1 MSASLIRELQL
12 ICNSSKPRN
21 YASLSE
27 EEASPQDRPEVR
39 DSGAVEAGPG
49 NDTTRQT
56 QPGPAQAETPDQGAP
71 VVQVDP
77 TPDAGDSGKVR
88 PPTEAELNPKSRLWY
103 LQQICNS
110 VKGTVETW
118 SRLVMESV
126 VAAKFRMPNKGY
138 PLVAANFIKKFS
150 LRVNEN
156 DVIRDL
162 KRIRAHCVKHGPQ
175 LTGEIGSIRDVSLY
189 ERLKKEFNGLM
200 TSRMENPT
208 VLRDKRNQ
216 RYTEHSINK
225 EAVSML
231 NVIIKEYLIDHPVND
246 MTHLAIIYQTAQD
259 CHDIVAYKPPKAT
272 GWRDIIKEKLND
284 LTAALTSVLRWRND
298 KEEFE
303 EAKRFMGKYNR
314 RIDNEEHVEE
324 VIQRI
329 EEAKTREEMK
339 LNASDFKRRL
349 FNANRMFELF
359 TGRFFRNLEQK
370 HQVDE
375 SQINSGMLIDYW
387 SQMWTKATEPPTGV
401 ERYTKELTIY
411 APMVGF
417 PDRGEFETIIKH
429 TDNWKSPGAD
439 GIFNYYIKWLTEL
452 HDILHR
458 QTMKVAENQM
468 GTMRKVQGA
477 KEHALANIA
486 INAAH
491 KCRLYSTW
499 IDITK
504 AFDSVDHVVLEHV
517 IRRLKLPN
525 WMTNFILDTIK
536 RWTIDIRW
544 HKECI
549 IEGKKIERG
558 ILQGDSL
565 SPLLFVLCMDPLSR
579 RLRQLYPSVQI
590 RTSDS
595 RAFGTNHQLYIDDL
609 KLLAKDED
617 VMQKMT
623 KETEE
628 YLTHIG
634 LIINRDKSATNS
646 SRCAD
651 TARLLEGPETYKY
664 LGITETRYS
673 SVSRGMYSRI
683 CEEIKK
689 RVNML
694 LDTDLSAKNLFRAV
708 NQYAL
713 TVPNY
718 YIGVVPMEPYQFAR
732 LDRMVRTQLYE
743 KGAHKHCA
751 NISRLYLPR
760 RELGRG
766 LHNLEFR
773 AEMMLLNLWLT
784 LSADE
789 NKSTRRAAILQHHRQ
804 TYSHASLITTYLHDK
819 YGLTIRDNE
828 AIPKT
833 IQHLRKLQNRSL
845 YNEGIDSVD
854 LEESTLW
861 LRKSM
866 LTPQEEAKLI
876 NLQDRN
882 LQWMSSK
889 KNHKKCGKYLD
900 VEHLASKC
908 DRLLHTDYV
917 RRHNEVARRIHR
929 TLAKELGVKNIKKVE
944 RYKIDDRKFTKNG
957 WISYDMSIHTEKKVQ
972 FNRPEIIVAD
982 TQEPHHH
989 S

>member
-1 MSASLIRELQL
+1 MYLNGYHALALGFW
-12 ICNSSKPRN
+12 
-21 YASLSE
+21 A
-27 EEASPQDRPEVR
+27 

-375 SQINSGMLIDYW
+375 SKINSGMLIDYW

-401 ERYTKELTIY
+401 ERYTTELTSY

-458 QTMKVAENQM
+458 QTMKVALGEAPLEEWMCRGITYLFPKNDTPTNASQYRPITCMSNLYKITTKCVTEALQREIKIRGLLTENQM

-517 IRRLKLPN
+517 IRRLRLPN
-525 WMTNFILDTIK
+525 WMTNVF
-536 RWTIDIRW
+536 
-544 HKECI
+544 
-549 IEGKKIERG
+549 
-558 ILQGDSL
+558 
-565 SPLLFVLCMDPLSR
+565 
-579 RLRQLYPSVQI
+579 
-590 RTSDS
+590 
-595 RAFGTNHQLYIDDL
+595 
-609 KLLAKDED
+609 
-617 VMQKMT
+617 
-623 KETEE
+623 
-628 YLTHIG
+628 
-634 LIINRDKSATNS
+634 
-646 SRCAD
+646 
-651 TARLLEGPETYKY
+651 
-664 LGITETRYS
+664 
-673 SVSRGMYSRI
+673 
-683 CEEIKK
+683 
-689 RVNML
+689 
-694 LDTDLSAKNLFRAV
+694 
-708 NQYAL
+708 
-713 TVPNY
+713 
-718 YIGVVPMEPYQFAR
+718 
-732 LDRMVRTQLYE
+732 
-743 KGAHKHCA
+743 
-751 NISRLYLPR
+751 
-760 RELGRG
+760 
-766 LHNLEFR
+766 
-773 AEMMLLNLWLT
+773 
-784 LSADE
+784 
-789 NKSTRRAAILQHHRQ
+789 STR
-804 TYSHASLITTYLHDK
+804 
-819 YGLTIRDNE
+819 
-828 AIPKT
+828 
-833 IQHLRKLQNRSL
+833 
-845 YNEGIDSVD
+845 
-854 LEESTLW
+854 
-861 LRKSM
+861 
-866 LTPQEEAKLI
+866 
-876 NLQDRN
+876 
-882 LQWMSSK
+882 
-889 KNHKKCGKYLD
+889 
-900 VEHLASKC
+900 
-908 DRLLHTDYV
+908 
-917 RRHNEVARRIHR
+917 
-929 TLAKELGVKNIKKVE
+929 
-944 RYKIDDRKFTKNG
+944 
-957 WISYDMSIHTEKKVQ
+957 
-972 FNRPEIIVAD
+972 
-982 TQEPHHH
+982 
-989 S
+989 

>member
-1 MSASLIRELQL
+1 MVRKGGTRE
-12 ICNSSKPRN
+12 RN
-21 YASLSE
+21 AEMRDHVPPTAHSHGTTPTAQERATYEDADAMDIDSEHEQADMNAHLARIADEQEQRERARAHTQNAHAEDLLEESMILAGQDEEKLCQSEHYIPTPLSLSE
-27 EEASPQDRPEVR
+27 EEASPQVRPEVR

-77 TPDAGDSGKVR
+77 TPDAGDSGTVR

-375 SQINSGMLIDYW
+375 SKINSGMLIDYW
-387 SQMWTKATEPPTGV
+387 SQMWTKATEPRP
-401 ERYTKELTIY
+401 
-411 APMVGF
+411 
-417 PDRGEFETIIKH
+417 
-429 TDNWKSPGAD
+429 
-439 GIFNYYIKWLTEL
+439 
-452 HDILHR
+452 
-458 QTMKVAENQM
+458 
-468 GTMRKVQGA
+468 
-477 KEHALANIA
+477 
-486 INAAH
+486 
-491 KCRLYSTW
+491 
-499 IDITK
+499 
-504 AFDSVDHVVLEHV
+504 
-517 IRRLKLPN
+517 
-525 WMTNFILDTIK
+525 
-536 RWTIDIRW
+536 
-544 HKECI
+544 
-549 IEGKKIERG
+549 
-558 ILQGDSL
+558 
-565 SPLLFVLCMDPLSR
+565 
-579 RLRQLYPSVQI
+579 
-590 RTSDS
+590 
-595 RAFGTNHQLYIDDL
+595 
-609 KLLAKDED
+609 
-617 VMQKMT
+617 
-623 KETEE
+623 
-628 YLTHIG
+628 
-634 LIINRDKSATNS
+634 
-646 SRCAD
+646 
-651 TARLLEGPETYKY
+651 
-664 LGITETRYS
+664 
-673 SVSRGMYSRI
+673 
-683 CEEIKK
+683 
-689 RVNML
+689 
-694 LDTDLSAKNLFRAV
+694 
-708 NQYAL
+708 
-713 TVPNY
+713 
-718 YIGVVPMEPYQFAR
+718 
-732 LDRMVRTQLYE
+732 
-743 KGAHKHCA
+743 
-751 NISRLYLPR
+751 
-760 RELGRG
+760 
-766 LHNLEFR
+766 
-773 AEMMLLNLWLT
+773 
-784 LSADE
+784 
-789 NKSTRRAAILQHHRQ
+789 
-804 TYSHASLITTYLHDK
+804 
-819 YGLTIRDNE
+819 
-828 AIPKT
+828 
-833 IQHLRKLQNRSL
+833 
-845 YNEGIDSVD
+845 
-854 LEESTLW
+854 
-861 LRKSM
+861 
-866 LTPQEEAKLI
+866 
-876 NLQDRN
+876 
-882 LQWMSSK
+882 
-889 KNHKKCGKYLD
+889 
-900 VEHLASKC
+900 ASK
-908 DRLLHTDYV
+908 
-917 RRHNEVARRIHR
+917 
-929 TLAKELGVKNIKKVE
+929 
-944 RYKIDDRKFTKNG
+944 
-957 WISYDMSIHTEKKVQ
+957 
-972 FNRPEIIVAD
+972 D
-982 TQEPHHH
+982 TRQ

>member
-1 MSASLIRELQL
+1 MVRKGGTRE
-12 ICNSSKPRN
+12 RN
-21 YASLSE
+21 AEMRDHVPPTAHSHGTTPTVQERATYEDADAMDIDSEHEQADMNAHLAIIADEQEQRERARAHTQNAHAEDLLEESMILAGQDEEKLCQSEHYIPTPLSLSE
-27 EEASPQDRPEVR
+27 EEASPQVRPEVR

-138 PLVAANFIKKFS
+138 PLVAANFIKKCS

-156 DVIRDL
+156 DVIGGL
-162 KRIRAHCVKHGPQ
+162 KRIRAHCVKHGPL
-175 LTGEIGSIRDVSLY
+175 LTGEIGSISYVSLY

-259 CHDIVAYKPPKAT
+259 CHDIVAYKPY
-272 GWRDIIKEKLND
+272 
-284 LTAALTSVLRWRND
+284 V
-298 KEEFE
+298 
-303 EAKRFMGKYNR
+303 
-314 RIDNEEHVEE
+314 
-324 VIQRI
+324 
-329 EEAKTREEMK
+329 
-339 LNASDFKRRL
+339 
-349 FNANRMFELF
+349 NRMFELF

-401 ERYTKELTIY
+401 ERYTTELTSY

-429 TDNWKSPGAD
+429 TDSWKSPGAD

-458 QTMKVAENQM
+458 QTMKVALGEAPLEEWMCRGITYLFPKNDTPTSASQYRPITCMSNLYKITTKCVTEALQREIKIRGLLTENQM

-491 KCRLYSTW
+491 NCRLYSTW

-525 WMTNFILDTIK
+525 WMTF
-536 RWTIDIRW
+536 
-544 HKECI
+544 
-549 IEGKKIERG
+549 
-558 ILQGDSL
+558 
-565 SPLLFVLCMDPLSR
+565 
-579 RLRQLYPSVQI
+579 
-590 RTSDS
+590 
-595 RAFGTNHQLYIDDL
+595 
-609 KLLAKDED
+609 
-617 VMQKMT
+617 
-623 KETEE
+623 
-628 YLTHIG
+628 
-634 LIINRDKSATNS
+634 
-646 SRCAD
+646 
-651 TARLLEGPETYKY
+651 
-664 LGITETRYS
+664 
-673 SVSRGMYSRI
+673 YSR
-683 CEEIKK
+683 
-689 RVNML
+689 
-694 LDTDLSAKNLFRAV
+694 
-708 NQYAL
+708 
-713 TVPNY
+713 
-718 YIGVVPMEPYQFAR
+718 
-732 LDRMVRTQLYE
+732 
-743 KGAHKHCA
+743 
-751 NISRLYLPR
+751 
-760 RELGRG
+760 
-766 LHNLEFR
+766 
-773 AEMMLLNLWLT
+773 
-784 LSADE
+784 
-789 NKSTRRAAILQHHRQ
+789 
-804 TYSHASLITTYLHDK
+804 HDK
-819 YGLTIRDNE
+819 AMDNRHQPPIR
-828 AIPKT
+828 
-833 IQHLRKLQNRSL
+833 
-845 YNEGIDSVD
+845 
-854 LEESTLW
+854 
-861 LRKSM
+861 
-866 LTPQEEAKLI
+866 
-876 NLQDRN
+876 
-882 LQWMSSK
+882 
-889 KNHKKCGKYLD
+889 
-900 VEHLASKC
+900 
-908 DRLLHTDYV
+908 
-917 RRHNEVARRIHR
+917 
-929 TLAKELGVKNIKKVE
+929 LGAP
-944 RYKIDDRKFTKNG
+944 T
-957 WISYDMSIHTEKKVQ
+957 
-972 FNRPEIIVAD
+972 
-982 TQEPHHH
+982 
-989 S
+989 

>member
-1 MSASLIRELQL
+1 
-12 ICNSSKPRN
+12 
-21 YASLSE
+21 
-27 EEASPQDRPEVR
+27 
-39 DSGAVEAGPG
+39 
-49 NDTTRQT
+49 
-56 QPGPAQAETPDQGAP
+56 
-71 VVQVDP
+71 
-77 TPDAGDSGKVR
+77 
-88 PPTEAELNPKSRLWY
+88 
-103 LQQICNS
+103 
-110 VKGTVETW
+110 
-118 SRLVMESV
+118 
-126 VAAKFRMPNKGY
+126 
-138 PLVAANFIKKFS
+138 
-150 LRVNEN
+150 
-156 DVIRDL
+156 
-162 KRIRAHCVKHGPQ
+162 
-175 LTGEIGSIRDVSLY
+175 
-189 ERLKKEFNGLM
+189 
-200 TSRMENPT
+200 
-208 VLRDKRNQ
+208 
-216 RYTEHSINK
+216 
-225 EAVSML
+225 
-231 NVIIKEYLIDHPVND
+231 
-246 MTHLAIIYQTAQD
+246 
-259 CHDIVAYKPPKAT
+259 
-272 GWRDIIKEKLND
+272 
-284 LTAALTSVLRWRND
+284 
-298 KEEFE
+298 
-303 EAKRFMGKYNR
+303 
-314 RIDNEEHVEE
+314 
-324 VIQRI
+324 
-329 EEAKTREEMK
+329 
-339 LNASDFKRRL
+339 
-349 FNANRMFELF
+349 
-359 TGRFFRNLEQK
+359 
-370 HQVDE
+370 
-375 SQINSGMLIDYW
+375 
-387 SQMWTKATEPPTGV
+387 
-401 ERYTKELTIY
+401 
-411 APMVGF
+411 
-417 PDRGEFETIIKH
+417 
-429 TDNWKSPGAD
+429 
-439 GIFNYYIKWLTEL
+439 
-452 HDILHR
+452 
-458 QTMKVAENQM
+458 
-468 GTMRKVQGA
+468 
-477 KEHALANIA
+477 
-486 INAAH
+486 
-491 KCRLYSTW
+491 
-499 IDITK
+499 
-504 AFDSVDHVVLEHV
+504 
-517 IRRLKLPN
+517 
-525 WMTNFILDTIK
+525 
-536 RWTIDIRW
+536 
-544 HKECI
+544 
-549 IEGKKIERG
+549 
-558 ILQGDSL
+558 
-565 SPLLFVLCMDPLSR
+565 MDPLSR

-595 RAFGTNHQLYIDDL
+595 REFGTNHLLYIDDL

-760 RELGRG
+760 KELGRG

-845 YNEGIDSVD
+845 YNVISTTKLHKLLFSRRLDSVD

-972 FNRPEIIVAD
+972 FNRPDIIVAD
-982 TQEPHHH
+982 KRENRITIVEIGITSQNNLVKTEMEKKDKYQDLGKQMKFQTFGNHDTEIVIIPWVMTWDGVVTEFHNSYRRQLGISDRMEAQLQRIVLQQSHNFVLRELGVAATGITCECDPARKRQAANMDRGPPLKEREVH
-989 S
+989 ASARRPALPSAAPALAVACGA

>member
-1 MSASLIRELQL
+1 
-12 ICNSSKPRN
+12 
-21 YASLSE
+21 
-27 EEASPQDRPEVR
+27 
-39 DSGAVEAGPG
+39 
-49 NDTTRQT
+49 
-56 QPGPAQAETPDQGAP
+56 
-71 VVQVDP
+71 
-77 TPDAGDSGKVR
+77 
-88 PPTEAELNPKSRLWY
+88 
-103 LQQICNS
+103 
-110 VKGTVETW
+110 
-118 SRLVMESV
+118 
-126 VAAKFRMPNKGY
+126 
-138 PLVAANFIKKFS
+138 
-150 LRVNEN
+150 
-156 DVIRDL
+156 
-162 KRIRAHCVKHGPQ
+162 
-175 LTGEIGSIRDVSLY
+175 
-189 ERLKKEFNGLM
+189 
-200 TSRMENPT
+200 
-208 VLRDKRNQ
+208 
-216 RYTEHSINK
+216 
-225 EAVSML
+225 
-231 NVIIKEYLIDHPVND
+231 
-246 MTHLAIIYQTAQD
+246 
-259 CHDIVAYKPPKAT
+259 
-272 GWRDIIKEKLND
+272 
-284 LTAALTSVLRWRND
+284 
-298 KEEFE
+298 
-303 EAKRFMGKYNR
+303 
-314 RIDNEEHVEE
+314 
-324 VIQRI
+324 
-329 EEAKTREEMK
+329 
-339 LNASDFKRRL
+339 
-349 FNANRMFELF
+349 
-359 TGRFFRNLEQK
+359 
-370 HQVDE
+370 
-375 SQINSGMLIDYW
+375 
-387 SQMWTKATEPPTGV
+387 
-401 ERYTKELTIY
+401 
-411 APMVGF
+411 
-417 PDRGEFETIIKH
+417 
-429 TDNWKSPGAD
+429 
-439 GIFNYYIKWLTEL
+439 
-452 HDILHR
+452 
-458 QTMKVAENQM
+458 M

-491 KCRLYSTW
+491 NCRLYSTW

-525 WMTNFILDTIK
+525 WMTNFILDTVK

-595 RAFGTNHQLYIDDL
+595 REFGTNHLLYIDDL

-683 CEEIKK
+683 HEEIKK

-718 YIGVVPMEPYQFAR
+718 YIGVVPLEPYQFAR
-732 LDRMVRTQLYE
+732 LDRMVRKQLYE

-760 RELGRG
+760 KELGRG

-845 YNEGIDSVD
+845 YNVISTTKLHKLLFSRRELDSVD

-929 TLAKELGVKNIKKVE
+929 TLAKHDTRTSSWL
-944 RYKIDDRKFTKNG
+944 T
-957 WISYDMSIHTEKKVQ
+957 
-972 FNRPEIIVAD
+972 

>member
-1 MSASLIRELQL
+1 MKKSSVNQSTTSLPL
-12 ICNSSKPRN
+12 
-21 YASLSE
+21 SLSE
-27 EEASPQDRPEVR
+27 EEALPQVRPEVR

-259 CHDIVAYKPPKAT
+259 CHDIVAYKPY
-272 GWRDIIKEKLND
+272 
-284 LTAALTSVLRWRND
+284 S
-298 KEEFE
+298 
-303 EAKRFMGKYNR
+303 Y
-314 RIDNEEHVEE
+314 
-324 VIQRI
+324 
-329 EEAKTREEMK
+329 
-339 LNASDFKRRL
+339 
-349 FNANRMFELF
+349 RMFELF

-375 SQINSGMLIDYW
+375 SRINSGMLIDYW

-401 ERYTKELTIY
+401 ERYTTELTSY

-458 QTMKVAENQM
+458 QTMKVALGEAPLEEWMCRGITYLFPKNDTPTSASQYRPITCMSNLYKITTKCVTEALQREIKIRGLLTENQM

-491 KCRLYSTW
+491 NCRLYSTW

-595 RAFGTNHQLYIDDL
+595 REFGTNHLLYIDDL

-718 YIGVVPMEPYQFAR
+718 YIGVVPMEP
-732 LDRMVRTQLYE
+732 
-743 KGAHKHCA
+743 
-751 NISRLYLPR
+751 N
-760 RELGRG
+760 
-766 LHNLEFR
+766 
-773 AEMMLLNLWLT
+773 
-784 LSADE
+784 
-789 NKSTRRAAILQHHRQ
+789 
-804 TYSHASLITTYLHDK
+804 
-819 YGLTIRDNE
+819 
-828 AIPKT
+828 
-833 IQHLRKLQNRSL
+833 
-845 YNEGIDSVD
+845 
-854 LEESTLW
+854 
-861 LRKSM
+861 
-866 LTPQEEAKLI
+866 
-876 NLQDRN
+876 
-882 LQWMSSK
+882 
-889 KNHKKCGKYLD
+889 
-900 VEHLASKC
+900 
-908 DRLLHTDYV
+908 
-917 RRHNEVARRIHR
+917 
-929 TLAKELGVKNIKKVE
+929 
-944 RYKIDDRKFTKNG
+944 
-957 WISYDMSIHTEKKVQ
+957 
-972 FNRPEIIVAD
+972 
-982 TQEPHHH
+982 
-989 S
+989 

>member
-1 MSASLIRELQL
+1 MVRKGGTKERNAPKRDHEPATAHSNWVTPALKERPRLKTDL
-12 ICNSSKPRN
+12 SS
-21 YASLSE
+21 
-27 EEASPQDRPEVR
+27 
-39 DSGAVEAGPG
+39 GI
-49 NDTTRQT
+49 
-56 QPGPAQAETPDQGAP
+56 
-71 VVQVDP
+71 
-77 TPDAGDSGKVR
+77 
-88 PPTEAELNPKSRLWY
+88 AELLKT
-103 LQQICNS
+103 
-110 VKGTVETW
+110 G
-118 SRLVMESV
+118 
-126 VAAKFRMPNKGY
+126 G
-138 PLVAANFIKKFS
+138 
-150 LRVNEN
+150 
-156 DVIRDL
+156 RDL
-162 KRIRAHCVKHGPQ
+162 KRIGAHCVKHGPQ

-189 ERLKKEFNGLM
+189 EKLKKEFNGLM

-259 CHDIVAYKPPKAT
+259 CHDIVAYKPY
-272 GWRDIIKEKLND
+272 
-284 LTAALTSVLRWRND
+284 V
-298 KEEFE
+298 
-303 EAKRFMGKYNR
+303 
-314 RIDNEEHVEE
+314 
-324 VIQRI
+324 
-329 EEAKTREEMK
+329 
-339 LNASDFKRRL
+339 
-349 FNANRMFELF
+349 NRMFELF

-401 ERYTKELTIY
+401 ERYTTELTSY

-458 QTMKVAENQM
+458 QTMKVALGEAPLEEWMCRGITYLFPKNDTPTSASQYRPITCMSNLYKITTKCVTEALQREIKIRGLLTENQM

-491 KCRLYSTW
+491 NCRLYSTW

-595 RAFGTNHQLYIDDL
+595 REFGTNHLLYIDDL

-683 CEEIKK
+683 REEIKK

-732 LDRMVRTQLYE
+732 LDRIVRTQLYE

-760 RELGRG
+760 KELGG
-766 LHNLEFR
+766 GG
-773 AEMMLLNLWLT
+773 M
-784 LSADE
+784 
-789 NKSTRRAAILQHHRQ
+789 
-804 TYSHASLITTYLHDK
+804 
-819 YGLTIRDNE
+819 
-828 AIPKT
+828 
-833 IQHLRKLQNRSL
+833 
-845 YNEGIDSVD
+845 DSVD

-972 FNRPEIIVAD
+972 FNRPDIIVAD
-982 TQEPHHH
+982 NARTASP
-989 S
+989 

>member
-1 MSASLIRELQL
+1 MSNLYKI
-12 ICNSSKPRN
+12 
-21 YASLSE
+21 
-27 EEASPQDRPEVR
+27 
-39 DSGAVEAGPG
+39 
-49 NDTTRQT
+49 TTKC
-56 QPGPAQAETPDQGAP
+56 
-71 VVQVDP
+71 V
-77 TPDAGDSGKVR
+77 
-88 PPTEAELNPKSRLWY
+88 TEA
-103 LQQICNS
+103 LQR
-110 VKGTVETW
+110 E
-118 SRLVMESV
+118 
-126 VAAKFRMPNKGY
+126 
-138 PLVAANFIKKFS
+138 IK
-150 LRVNEN
+150 
-156 DVIRDL
+156 IRGL
-162 KRIRAHCVKHGPQ
+162 
-175 LTGEIGSIRDVSLY
+175 LT
-189 ERLKKEFNGLM
+189 
-200 TSRMENPT
+200 
-208 VLRDKRNQ
+208 
-216 RYTEHSINK
+216 
-225 EAVSML
+225 
-231 NVIIKEYLIDHPVND
+231 
-246 MTHLAIIYQTAQD
+246 
-259 CHDIVAYKPPKAT
+259 
-272 GWRDIIKEKLND
+272 
-284 LTAALTSVLRWRND
+284 
-298 KEEFE
+298 
-303 EAKRFMGKYNR
+303 
-314 RIDNEEHVEE
+314 
-324 VIQRI
+324 
-329 EEAKTREEMK
+329 
-339 LNASDFKRRL
+339 
-349 FNANRMFELF
+349 
-359 TGRFFRNLEQK
+359 
-370 HQVDE
+370 
-375 SQINSGMLIDYW
+375 
-387 SQMWTKATEPPTGV
+387 
-401 ERYTKELTIY
+401 
-411 APMVGF
+411 
-417 PDRGEFETIIKH
+417 
-429 TDNWKSPGAD
+429 
-439 GIFNYYIKWLTEL
+439 
-452 HDILHR
+452 
-458 QTMKVAENQM
+458 ENQM

-491 KCRLYSTW
+491 NCRLYSTW

-595 RAFGTNHQLYIDDL
+595 REFGTNHLLYIDDL

-673 SVSRGMYSRI
+673 SVSRGMYSRTH
-683 CEEIKK
+683 EEIKK

-694 LDTDLSAKNLFRAV
+694 LDTDLSAKNLFRAL

-718 YIGVVPMEPYQFAR
+718 YIGVVPLEPYQFAR

-760 RELGRG
+760 KELGRG

-828 AIPKT
+828 AIRRRSNTYGSSKT
-833 IQHLRKLQNRSL
+833 DRCTTRV
-845 YNEGIDSVD
+845 DSVD

-972 FNRPEIIVAD
+972 FNRPDIIVAD
-982 TQEPHHH
+982 KRKNRITIVEIGITSQNNGHRQADEIPDVRQPRHGDSHHTLGHDMGRRQLGISDRMEAQLQRIVLQQSHNFVLRELGVAATGITCECDPARKRQAANMDRGPPLKEREVHASARRPAVASGSAGSRRRLRGVRLEASRLRYTVATIPHTGNKTNGAVGTRFEGGLNTLYILRKAVIICVVGIIAFKLLYQRLKLFGRLICVTLPLLRTIEDLLKVLTNVTGHVVGLLVLH
-989 S
+989 PVTKVIFKGLSYLLQK

>member
-1 MSASLIRELQL
+1 MSNLYKI
-12 ICNSSKPRN
+12 
-21 YASLSE
+21 
-27 EEASPQDRPEVR
+27 
-39 DSGAVEAGPG
+39 
-49 NDTTRQT
+49 TTKC
-56 QPGPAQAETPDQGAP
+56 
-71 VVQVDP
+71 V
-77 TPDAGDSGKVR
+77 
-88 PPTEAELNPKSRLWY
+88 TEA
-103 LQQICNS
+103 LQR
-110 VKGTVETW
+110 E
-118 SRLVMESV
+118 
-126 VAAKFRMPNKGY
+126 
-138 PLVAANFIKKFS
+138 IK
-150 LRVNEN
+150 
-156 DVIRDL
+156 IRGL
-162 KRIRAHCVKHGPQ
+162 
-175 LTGEIGSIRDVSLY
+175 LT
-189 ERLKKEFNGLM
+189 
-200 TSRMENPT
+200 
-208 VLRDKRNQ
+208 
-216 RYTEHSINK
+216 
-225 EAVSML
+225 
-231 NVIIKEYLIDHPVND
+231 
-246 MTHLAIIYQTAQD
+246 
-259 CHDIVAYKPPKAT
+259 
-272 GWRDIIKEKLND
+272 
-284 LTAALTSVLRWRND
+284 
-298 KEEFE
+298 
-303 EAKRFMGKYNR
+303 
-314 RIDNEEHVEE
+314 
-324 VIQRI
+324 
-329 EEAKTREEMK
+329 
-339 LNASDFKRRL
+339 
-349 FNANRMFELF
+349 
-359 TGRFFRNLEQK
+359 
-370 HQVDE
+370 
-375 SQINSGMLIDYW
+375 
-387 SQMWTKATEPPTGV
+387 
-401 ERYTKELTIY
+401 
-411 APMVGF
+411 
-417 PDRGEFETIIKH
+417 
-429 TDNWKSPGAD
+429 
-439 GIFNYYIKWLTEL
+439 
-452 HDILHR
+452 
-458 QTMKVAENQM
+458 ENQM

-491 KCRLYSTW
+491 NCRLYSTW

-595 RAFGTNHQLYIDDL
+595 REFGTNHLLYIDDL

-760 RELGRG
+760 KELGRG

-845 YNEGIDSVD
+845 YNVISTTKLHKLLFSRRELDSVD

-929 TLAKELGVKNIKKVE
+929 TLAKHGTHP
-944 RYKIDDRKFTKNG
+944 D
-957 WISYDMSIHTEKKVQ
+957 
-972 FNRPEIIVAD
+972 IIVAD
-982 TQEPHHH
+982 KRKNRITIVEIGITSQNNLVKTEMEKKDKYQDLGKQMKFQTFGNHDTEIVIIPWVMTWDGVVTEFHNSYRRQLGISDRMEAQLQRIVLQQSHNFVLRELGVAATGITCECDPARKRQAANMDRGPPLKEREVH
-989 S
+989 ASARRPALPSAAPALAVACGA